1 VRRARNDE
9 STSPSPEIHHT
20 VRHPL
25 VTLAQWVILGSVV
38 GVFAGA
44 ASAVFLLLLDDA
56 TGFRGRNELIVYALP
71 IAGLAIGSFYARY
84 GSTIRAGNDLVIDTI
99 HDDGPEIPLRMTPMV
114 LVGTVLT
121 HLFGGSAGREGTA
134 VQMGAS
140 LSDFVA
146 HRLRVSRE
154 VRRQLLAAGVAGGF
168 GSVFGTPIAGVV
180 FGLEFVAL
188 GRIEIRALVPALF
201 ASIVGDMTTRAL
213 GVGHTHYPAAP
224 FVALDPLLLAKWLVF
239 GAAVAIVSVLFVE
252 LTRLIKRHA
261 EARFPSLA
269 WRMFAG
275 GIAVVLMWKIVGTT
289 DYLGLGIPMIERAFV
304 DPDFPVEAFAL
315 KLIFTAVTLGA
326 GFLGGEVTPLFFVG
340 AALGSVLAR
349 ALDVPLPLGAGVGM
363 AAVFAASSNAPLAL
377 SVMAVELLGANAF
390 PHVVIVATVAYVLS
404 GHRGIYPAQRLIYAK
419 DGRLLAQIRSLK
431 SHSSDDRGP
440 PS

>member
-1 VRRARNDE
+1 
-9 STSPSPEIHHT
+9 
-20 VRHPL
+20 
-25 VTLAQWVILGSVV
+25 
-38 GVFAGA
+38 
-44 ASAVFLLLLDDA
+44 
-56 TGFRGRNELIVYALP
+56 
-71 IAGLAIGSFYARY
+71 
-84 GSTIRAGNDLVIDTI
+84 
-99 HDDGPEIPLRMTPMV
+99 
-114 LVGTVLT
+114 
-121 HLFGGSAGREGTA
+121 
-134 VQMGAS
+134 
-140 LSDFVA
+140 
-146 HRLRVSRE
+146 
-154 VRRQLLAAGVAGGF
+154 
-168 GSVFGTPIAGVV
+168 
-180 FGLEFVAL
+180 
-188 GRIEIRALVPALF
+188 
-201 ASIVGDMTTRAL
+201 
-213 GVGHTHYPAAP
+213 
-224 FVALDPLLLAKWLVF
+224 LAKWLVF